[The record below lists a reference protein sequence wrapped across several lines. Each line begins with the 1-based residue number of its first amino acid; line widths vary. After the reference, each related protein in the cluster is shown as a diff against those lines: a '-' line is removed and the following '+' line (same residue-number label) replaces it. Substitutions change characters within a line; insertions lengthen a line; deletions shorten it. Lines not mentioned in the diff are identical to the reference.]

1 MGREIKIIQTAKNTN
16 DRLNKKESL
25 DFKEEK
31 LTAENSEAENVNLIK
46 INREN
51 KFQSILGFG
60 GAFTEAAAYTLAQI
74 SKKNRDQVIK
84 SYFDPEKGLNYSI
97 GRVHIHSCDF
107 ALENYTYVETGDD
120 SLESFD
126 ITRDHKWVLPL
137 IKNAKKERGAEIKL
151 LASPWSPP
159 AWMKTNGEMNNGGQL
174 LPEYRECWAKY
185 YTRFIKAYR
194 RENMDIWGITI
205 QNEPA
210 AVQTWD
216 SCIYNA
222 EAERDFLKDYL
233 GPTME
238 SEDLKDVNILIWDHN
253 RDIMLERAKTVLSD
267 PAAAKYVWGTG
278 FHWYQSEEFENVGSV
293 HNHFPD
299 KHLLFTEGCQE
310 GGVHLGDWSTGERY
324 GRNMIGDLNNWTEGY
339 LDWNLVLNEQ
349 GGPNHVGNY
358 CDAPIIADTNN
369 DELHYNSSYYYIGH
383 FSKYIQPEA
392 RRIEVQTEAEELQIT
407 AFENPDQSIAVV
419 VMNEEDIA
427 QSFVLKDSNLQVEL
441 NIPAHAIQTLL
452 Y

>member
-1 MGREIKIIQTAKNTN
+1 MNREIKIIQTTKDTD

-25 DFKEEK
+25 EFKVK
-31 LTAENSEAENVNLIK
+31 KSAVDNTAAENVIE
-46 INREN
+46 INRKN
-51 KFQSILGFG
+51 KFQQILGFG
-60 GAFTEAAAYTLAQI
+60 GAFTEAAAYTLEQI
-74 SKKNRDQVIK
+74 SEENRAQVIE

-97 GRVHIHSCDF
+97 GRIHIHSCDF
-107 ALENYTYVETGDD
+107 SLENYTYVEEDD
-120 SLESFD
+120 ESLESFD
-126 ITRDHKWVLPL
+126 IARDHKWVLPL
-137 IKNAKKERGAEIKL
+137 IKDAKKERGAEIKL

-174 LPEYRECWAKY
+174 LPEYREAWAKY
-185 YTRFIKAYR
+185 YTKFIKAYR
-194 RENMDIWGITI
+194 KENADIWGITI

-216 SCIYNA
+216 SCIYSA
-222 EAERDFLKDYL
+222 EEERDFLKNYL
-233 GPTME
+233 GPTMKAE
-238 SEDLKDVNILIWDHN
+238 GLEAVKILIWDHN
-253 RDIMLERAKTVLSD
+253 RDIMVERAKTVLSD
-267 PAAAKYVWGTG
+267 PEAAKYVWGTG
-278 FHWYQSEEFENVGSV
+278 FHWYVSEEFKNVGRV
-293 HNHFPD
+293 HDEFPD

-358 CDAPIIADTNN
+358 CDAPIIADTKE
-369 DELHYNSSYYYIGH
+369 DRLYYNSSYYYTGH

-392 RRIEVQTEAEELQIT
+392 RRIGVQTEATELQIT
-407 AFENPDQSIAVV
+407 AFENPDHSIAVI
-419 VMNEEDIA
+419 VMNEEEKEQNFILRDGN
-427 QSFVLKDSNLQVEL
+427 KDVEVS
-441 NIPAHAIQTLL
+441 IPAHSIQTLI